1 VSRSPIDQL
10 LEAIDKLDV
19 ESVLAMFAPDGQLLT
34 VDGRRANGI
43 DGVRELLQS
52 YLGMLR
58 HTTHRVTAQWHQDD
72 VWIAEVQASYELRDF
87 LRMSGL
93 ERALVLRAGAGGIT
107 DLHIYGAHERLLSEQ
122 HAGSEGLWIGER
134 WVPPL

>member
-1 VSRSPIDQL
+1 MSGSPIDQL

-19 ESVLAMFAPDGQLLT
+19 ESVLAMFAPDGRLLT

-43 DGVRELLQS
+43 DGVRELLHS

-93 ERALVLRAGAGGIT
+93 ERAFVLRTGAGGIT
-107 DLHIYGAHERLLSEQ
+107 DLHIYGAHERLLSE
-122 HAGSEGLWIGER
+122 HRTGAEGLWIGER